1 MGPQE
6 HKVERRLAAIFAADV
21 EGYSR
26 LMGVDEVG
34 TLRTLTAHRESM
46 DRLIGEHGGRIANT
60 AGDSVLAEFPS
71 VVEAVQAAVEV
82 QEALRTANEALPD
95 ERQVRFR
102 VGVHLGDVMIQY
114 GDLFGEG
121 VNIAARL
128 QALAEPGG
136 VCISGSAH
144 EHIRKVLPFAFED
157 LGSQHVKN
165 IAEPVRAF
173 AVRFNDEVART
184 ASQGA
189 VDYTKPLPLPDK
201 PSIAVLPFTN
211 MSADPEQEYFGD
223 GVVEDIITA
232 LSRVRW
238 FFVIARNSSFTYKGR
253 AVDVRQVGR
262 ELGVRYVLEGSIR
275 KAGSRVRITGQLIEA
290 ATGRHIWADR
300 FDGEI
305 ADIFDLQDRVT
316 ESVVGAIEP
325 HLRRVE
331 IERASLKPTD
341 NLDAY
346 DLNLRASAQLYTLTK
361 EGNDEALRLLG
372 RALELDPH
380 YTAVKALAAYTYMV
394 REAQSWANPTDVATG
409 LRLAREAWADHR
421 DDPSTLRMAAHALAY
436 LGRDFEA
443 ALTAMDRALS
453 LNVNSAQA
461 YGSSGWIRYYVGDWN
476 TSIDHFQKAIRLSPL
491 DLDMTWFASG
501 LCWALLGAGR
511 AEEALT
517 WANRAVQERPTVITA
532 LRSLIIALVALDRLP
547 EARVVVQ
554 KLLALDPNQTVAVM
568 RRTSPQQDPV
578 FLEKYLGA
586 MRAVGIP
593 E

>member
-1 MGPQE
+1 MDRKE

-21 EGYSR
+21 AGYSR
-26 LMGVDEVG
+26 LMEQDEAG
-34 TLRTLTAHRESM
+34 TLRTLTDYRQIM
-46 DRLIGEHGGRIANT
+46 DRLITEHGGRIANT

-71 VVEAVQAAVEV
+71 AVDAVQCAMAV
-82 QEALRTANEALPD
+82 QEALAQADQDTPV
-95 ERQVRFR
+95 ERRLQFR
-102 VGVHLGDVMIQY
+102 IGIHIGDVMIRG
-114 GDLFGEG
+114 GDLLGDG

-128 QALAEPGG
+128 QSLADPGG
-136 VCISGSAH
+136 ICLSEAAYGAV
-144 EHIRKVLPFAFED
+144 RKVVPFPFSD
-157 LGSQHVKN
+157 LGPQRVKN
-165 IAEPVRAF
+165 IEEPIRVYTLKATQPIS
-173 AVRFNDEVART
+173 ART
-184 ASQGA
+184 GS
-189 VDYTKPLPLPDK
+189 TKPLPLPDK

-211 MSADPEQEYFGD
+211 MSGDPEQEYFGD

-275 KAGSRVRITGQLIEA
+275 KAGSRVRITGQLVEA

-316 ESVVGAIEP
+316 ESVVAAIEP

-331 IERASLKPTD
+331 IERASFKPTD

-443 ALTAMDRALS
+443 ALTAMDRALA

-461 YGSSGWIRYYVGDWN
+461 YGGSGWIRYYVGDWN

-491 DLDMTWFASG
+491 DLDMSWFASG

-517 WANRAVQERPTVITA
+517 WAIRAVQERPTVITA
-532 LRSLIIALVALDRLP
+532 LRSLIVALVALDRLP

-554 KLLALDPNQTVAVM
+554 KLLALDPNQTVSVM
-568 RRTSPQQDPV
+568 RRTSPQQDPA